1 MLSPGTQLGP
11 YEILSLL
18 GSGGMGE
25 VYRARDPRL
34 RRDIAIKV
42 LPATFASDADRLRRF
57 EQEARAAAAL
67 NHPNIV
73 TVHSVEKVNEV
84 VLLTMEVV
92 EGRPLSLAIPKDGLP
107 VNELLTIAIPLAD
120 AVAAAHDKGIT
131 HRDLKPAN
139 VMITAV
145 GQPGRIKV
153 LDFGLAKLTGLPDS
167 RADANTV
174 TAGPD
179 TVEGRIVGTV
189 AYMSPEQAAGK
200 TIDARSDLFSLGVIL
215 YEMATGLKPFRGDSP
230 VAIMSSILK
239 DTPTSVCDV
248 NRELPTELGRI
259 IRRCLVKDPTRRYQ
273 TAADLRNEL
282 EDLKRDVDS
291 GALAVGPVSSPLR
304 RSRLPMRAVLIGAA
318 TALVIVF
325 VAGYAWRQLNR
336 GATREPDSAGRVFTQ
351 ITRGP
356 GLEQFPSL
364 SPDGKWIVYDG
375 DQAGNSDIYLQGV
388 GGQTA
393 INLTADS
400 PDGDTQPAFSPDGER
415 IAFRS
420 ERQGGGI
427 FVMGRTGESVRRITD
442 NGYTP
447 AWSPDGRRLVFATA
461 DANVF
466 SRDGSQ
472 LWIVTLASGEK
483 SRVAEDDA
491 VQPSWSPNGF
501 RIAYWTILGKGQIA
515 GQRDIYTIPAEGG
528 TPVAVTADAAID
540 WNPVWSA
547 DGRHLYFSS
556 NRGGSMNVWR
566 VAIGERSGQVS
577 GPAEAITAPS
587 AFAGHLS
594 VSRDGRHLAS
604 ASVVRTASV
613 QKVSFDPDSGTIG
626 GDPVTVLSGSR
637 FLSHV
642 MPSPDGQWLACYSI
656 GNQLD
661 ILLSRSDGTGERELT
676 HDEANDRNPT
686 WSANGQL
693 IAFYSNRSGTNQI
706 WSIKPDGSGM
716 RQLTFAPEGVSSYNI
731 WSPGG
736 WRMVYAGLGTDADKM
751 FVFEP
756 LKSWHD
762 QTPQPF
768 SRQIEP
774 GRMFTPSAWSPDA
787 TQLLGRDE
795 RGSVFT
801 YSLSS
806 GRFTRLNAGRE
817 ATWLHD
823 GRRVLLT
830 DRHRLLLFDT
840 ASKVTREL
848 LSIAPDNFD
857 SVALSVDNRMIYFT
871 RATQHGDIW
880 LTTFQ

>member
-1 MLSPGTQLGP
+1 
-11 YEILSLL
+11 
-18 GSGGMGE
+18 
-25 VYRARDPRL
+25 
-34 RRDIAIKV
+34 
-42 LPATFASDADRLRRF
+42 
-57 EQEARAAAAL
+57 
-67 NHPNIV
+67 
-73 TVHSVEKVNEV
+73 
-84 VLLTMEVV
+84 ME
-92 EGRPLSLAIPKDGLP
+92 
-107 VNELLTIAIPLAD
+107 
-120 AVAAAHDKGIT
+120 
-131 HRDLKPAN
+131 
-139 VMITAV
+139 
-145 GQPGRIKV
+145 
-153 LDFGLAKLTGLPDS
+153 
-167 RADANTV
+167 
-174 TAGPD
+174 
-179 TVEGRIVGTV
+179 
-189 AYMSPEQAAGK
+189 
-200 TIDARSDLFSLGVIL
+200 
-215 YEMATGLKPFRGDSP
+215 
-230 VAIMSSILK
+230 
-239 DTPTSVCDV
+239 
-248 NRELPTELGRI
+248 
-259 IRRCLVKDPTRRYQ
+259 
-273 TAADLRNEL
+273 
-282 EDLKRDVDS
+282 S

-304 RSRLPMRAVLIGAA
+304 RSRLPTRAVLIGAG
-318 TALVIVF
+318 TALVIAL

-336 GATREPDSAGRVFTQ
+336 GATRQPAAAGRVFTQ

-388 GGQTA
+388 GGQKA

-400 PDGDTQPAFSPDGER
+400 PDDDTQPAFSPDGER

-420 ERQGGGI
+420 ERQDGGI

-447 AWSPDGRRLVFATA
+447 AWSPDGRRLVFAT
-461 DANVF
+461 DAPNVF
-466 SRDGSQ
+466 GRTGSQ
-472 LWIVTLASGEK
+472 LWIVTLASGDK
-483 SRVAEDDA
+483 SRVEENDA

-501 RIAYWTILGKGQIA
+501 RIAYWAVFVKGGIQ

-528 TPVAVTADAAID
+528 TPLAVTADAAID
-540 WNPVWSA
+540 WNPVWSS

-566 VAIGERSGQVS
+566 VAIDERSGQVS

-594 VSRDGRHLAS
+594 VSRDGRQLAL
-604 ASVVRTASV
+604 ASVVQNASV

-642 MPSPDGQWLACYSI
+642 MPSPDGQWLACHSI

-686 WSANGQL
+686 WSADGQL
-693 IAFYSNRSGTNQI
+693 IAFYSNRSGMSQI

-716 RQLTFAPEGVSSYNI
+716 RQLTFAPQGVSSYNI
-731 WSPGG
+731 WSPDGS
-736 WRMVYAGLGTDADKM
+736 RMVYVGGGTDADKM

-756 LKSWHD
+756 HKSWHD
-762 QTPQPF
+762 QAPQPF

-830 DRHRLLLFDT
+830 DGHRLLLFDT

-848 LSIAPDNFD
+848 LSIAPDDFD

-871 RATQHGDIW
+871 RATQQGDIW
-880 LTTFQ
+880 LTTFK